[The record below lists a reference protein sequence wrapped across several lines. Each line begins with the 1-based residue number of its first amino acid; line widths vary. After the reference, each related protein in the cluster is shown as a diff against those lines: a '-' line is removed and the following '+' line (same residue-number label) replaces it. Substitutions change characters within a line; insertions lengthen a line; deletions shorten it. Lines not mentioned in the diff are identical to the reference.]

1 MNLTEKWETQVA
13 EKLIGRTITKV
24 EYISAQEADDCDWGA
39 RPLAI
44 QLDGKIWLT
53 PVADDEGNEG
63 GAIHTNIVE
72 LPIIPVIGNTGL
84 IATPLS
90 K

>member
-1 MNLTEKWETQVA
+1 MNEWETKVA
-13 EKLIGRTITKV
+13 DKLIGRTITKV
-24 EYISAQEADDCDWGA
+24 EYISALEADECDWGA

-44 QLDGKIWLT
+44 QLDGEIWLT
-53 PVADDEGNEG
+53 PVSDDEGNEG

-72 LPIIPVIGNTGL
+72 LPIIPTISIAGL
-84 IATPLS
+84 VATPLR